1 MNREECLKLL
11 QDNKYIGEMKITLVS
26 EDVST
31 ECAVSIYDVI
41 NGTPEFNSFIDE
53 FANTLNGV
61 A

>member
-11 QDNKYIGEMKITLVS
+11 QDNKDIGEMKITLGS
-26 EDVST
+26 GDVST
-31 ECAVSIYDVI
+31 ECSVSIYDVI

-53 FANTLNGV
+53 FTNTLNGV